1 MTNDRGQNDAV
12 ALCNVRLSYG
22 PVRVLEDV
30 SMTVPRGEICVLAGG
45 NGIGKTSV
53 IRLLSGAAEPDSGKV
68 TIFGRPPG
76 QAKIGLVWQDTYAS
90 LYPWLSAL
98 ENAALPLRLRGMK
111 RKERRR
117 RILDMCRDLGFDLP
131 LERCPYELSGGEQQK
146 TCLLRALASECEL
159 LLLDEPWNNVD
170 FDSSLDLMLHIQ
182 EVNARTALT
191 TIIVSHSPEFST
203 FVAHAVIPMRTR
215 PVLLTETDRIS
226 IECPHSNPR
235 PREWLFD
242 AQFREQVEALKVSLG
257 GQQ

>member
-1 MTNDRGQNDAV
+1 MISKPAQDQVV
-12 ALCNVRLSYG
+12 ALRNIRLSYG
-22 PVRVLEDV
+22 PVQVLDDV

-53 IRLLSGAAEPDSGKV
+53 IRLLSGAARPDSGTA
-68 TIFGRPPG
+68 TIFGLPPG
-76 QAKIGLVWQDTYAS
+76 QAKIGLVWQNTYAS

-98 ENAALPLRLRGMK
+98 ENAALPLRLQGIN

-131 LERCPYELSGGEQQK
+131 LERPPYEMSGGEQQK
-146 TCLLRALASECEL
+146 TCMLRALASECEL

-182 EVNARTALT
+182 EINARTALT
-191 TIIVSHSPEFST
+191 TIIVSHSPEFSA
-203 FVAHAVIPMRTR
+203 FVAHAVIPMRTK
-215 PVLLTETDRIS
+215 PVRLMETDRIR
-226 IECPHSNPR
+226 IECPYRNPR
-235 PREWLFD
+235 PRKWLFD
-242 AQFREQVEALKVSLG
+242 AQFREQVEALKGSLG